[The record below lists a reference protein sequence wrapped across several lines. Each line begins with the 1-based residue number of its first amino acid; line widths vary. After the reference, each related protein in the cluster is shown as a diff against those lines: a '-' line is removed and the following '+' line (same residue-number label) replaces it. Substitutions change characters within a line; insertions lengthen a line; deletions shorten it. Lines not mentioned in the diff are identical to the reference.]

1 MVEPDQHPGCLCL
14 SYCTHI
20 LLPAV
25 SRSKLRDRGKAASLP
40 SLGWAY
46 VRFCR
51 VEDEVFSLCL
61 SEEDFRGRRQE
72 VPKVEE
78 VLREAQ

>member
-1 MVEPDQHPGCLCL
+1 M
-14 SYCTHI
+14 
-20 LLPAV
+20 
-25 SRSKLRDRGKAASLP
+25 
-40 SLGWAY
+40 
-46 VRFCR
+46 RFCR
-51 VEDEVFSLCL
+51 VEDEAFSLCL